1 MNEIK
6 LLEKILPALKQD
18 KNVFL
23 GPGDDCAALDLGN
36 GDLLLVAVD
45 QLISSVHYN
54 RTTTSP
60 RLAGAKLL
68 KRNLSDIAAMG
79 GKASWALLALAA
91 NTGDDKYLLDFYDG
105 LRFAAEKFNISL
117 CGGDFSSLPPGEA
130 SEVASLTIL
139 GTVERD
145 VLCRRSGARAG
156 DIVFVTGALGNSYES
171 GRHLTFEPRLAEG
184 RFLAE
189 NAYVSAMID
198 ISDGLLID
206 AQRLAKTSG
215 VALMFELENIPANA
229 DATLEQA
236 LSDGEDYELLFS
248 VPADKAE
255 LLRKKWPFETVL
267 TSIGEIR
274 KNPPGEVVSSE
285 GEDLSERFKK
295 GYEHYTK

>member
-6 LLEKILPALKQD
+6 LLEKVLPVLKQD

-23 GPGDDCAALDLGN
+23 GPGDDCAALDLGT
-36 GDLLLVAVD
+36 GDLLLAAVD
-45 QLISSVHYN
+45 QIISAVHYN
-54 RTTTSP
+54 RITTAP

-91 NTGDDKYLLDFYDG
+91 NTSDDEYLLGFYNG
-105 LRFAAEKFNISL
+105 LREAAENYNISL
-117 CGGDFSSLPPGEA
+117 CGGDFSSLPPGED

-139 GTVERD
+139 GVVEHD
-145 VLCRRSGARAG
+145 LMCRRSGARAG
-156 DIVFVTGALGNSYES
+156 DIVFVTGALGNSYGS
-171 GRHLTFEPRLAEG
+171 GRHLTFEPRLEEG

-189 NAYVSAMID
+189 NTYVTAMID

-206 AQRLAKTSG
+206 AQRMAKASG
-215 VALMFELENIPANA
+215 IALMLELENIPVNV

-236 LSDGEDYELLFS
+236 LGDGEDYELLFC
-248 VPADKAE
+248 VPPDKAE
-255 LLRKKWPFETVL
+255 DLRREWPFETFL
-267 TSIGEIR
+267 SSIGEIR
-274 KNPPGEVVSSE
+274 KNPPGEVISSA

>member
-6 LLEKILPALKQD
+6 LLEKILPDLKQD

-23 GPGDDCAALDLGN
+23 GPGDDCAALDLGT

-45 QLISSVHYN
+45 QVISAVHYD
-54 RTTTSP
+54 RMTTESQM
-60 RLAGAKLL
+60 AGAKLL

-79 GKASWALLALAA
+79 GKASWALLALAT
-91 NTGDDKYLLDFYDG
+91 NTKDEKYLLGFYDG
-105 LRFAAEKFNISL
+105 LREAAEKFNISL
-117 CGGDFSSLPPGEA
+117 CGGDFASLPKGEP

-145 VLCRRSGARAG
+145 LMCCRSGAQAG

-184 RFLAE
+184 RFLAK
-189 NAYVSAMID
+189 NAYVNAMID
-198 ISDGLLID
+198 ISDGLLLD
-206 AQRLAKTSG
+206 AQRMAKASG
-215 VALMFELENIPANA
+215 VALMLELGNIPVNA
-229 DATLEQA
+229 DATLEQS
-236 LSDGEDYELLFS
+236 LSDGEDYELLFC

-255 LLRKKWPFETVL
+255 LLRKEWDFETAL

-274 KNPPGEVVSSE
+274 ENPPGEVVSFD

-295 GYEHYTK
+295 GYEH